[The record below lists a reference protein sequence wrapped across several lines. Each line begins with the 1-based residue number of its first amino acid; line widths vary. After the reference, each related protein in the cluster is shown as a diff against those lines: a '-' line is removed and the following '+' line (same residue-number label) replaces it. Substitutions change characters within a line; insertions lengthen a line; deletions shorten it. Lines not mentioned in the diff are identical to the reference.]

1 MSEKRVPL
9 IAITELTRG
18 YPQQTT
24 PLFKKLNFDIFPG
37 DFTVIIGKSGTGKS
51 TLVKFLIG
59 ELRPYRKSVYYKMDD
74 LATLSDDE
82 IQRYR
87 RKLWIIFQDDRLIQS
102 MSIKENILYPLK
114 LEGVGKSTINA
125 KYKAILEKLHLADDS
140 KKTSKHLSGG
150 EKQKIALARALIHEP
165 ECIIADEP
173 TGNLDREHNQEVGD
187 ILINANK
194 NGQTV
199 CLITH
204 NIHLLN
210 YLKTKANIR
219 IFQM

>member
-1 MSEKRVPL
+1 MPL

-87 RKLWIIFQDDRLIQS
+87 RKL
-102 MSIKENILYPLK
+102 
-114 LEGVGKSTINA
+114 
-125 KYKAILEKLHLADDS
+125 
-140 KKTSKHLSGG
+140 
-150 EKQKIALARALIHEP
+150 
-165 ECIIADEP
+165 
-173 TGNLDREHNQEVGD
+173 
-187 ILINANK
+187 
-194 NGQTV
+194 
-199 CLITH
+199 
-204 NIHLLN
+204 
-210 YLKTKANIR
+210 
-219 IFQM
+219 